1 MAERTIQDAIEET
14 AKGPAQVSADGTTVS
29 AQKIADQIEADRYL
43 AAKTAAARNHFGL
56 RFVRL
61 EPPGAG

>member
-29 AQKIADQIEADRYL
+29 AMDIAKQIEADRYL
-43 AAKTAAARNHFGL
+43 AAKTAATKNHFGL